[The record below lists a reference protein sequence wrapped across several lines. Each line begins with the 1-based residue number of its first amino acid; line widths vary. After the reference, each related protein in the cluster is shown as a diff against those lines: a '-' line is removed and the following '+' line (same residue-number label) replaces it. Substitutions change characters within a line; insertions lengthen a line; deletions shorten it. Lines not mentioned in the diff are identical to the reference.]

1 MPRPLTLLL
10 VAVAVVGVTWALLLP
25 PGQAPDEPAHIGYA
39 QVLAEDFRLPD
50 TDPGRTF
57 SREQD
62 LAQAYANVDQT
73 AQVLETRPEWS
84 KLGYDEWRQVE
95 ATRYGIDSHR

>member
-10 VAVAVVGVTWALLLP
+10 VAVAVLGATWALLVP
-25 PGQAPDEPAHIGYA
+25 PGQAPDEPAHIGYV

-50 TDPGRTF
+50 EKPGPTF
-57 SREQD
+57 SREQE

-73 AQVLETRPEWS
+73 AQVLLDAPRVEQARLLGLAVAPTRS
-84 KLGYDEWRQVE
+84 
-95 ATRYGIDSHR
+95 